1 MSLIIT
7 SIQVAATVKGAFFY
21 LRVRYLQ
28 ENCWVYYWQAT
39 GIRADQPRYLVEQ
52 ARRRVLAALYEEARC
67 EAQCEAW
74 GVDYALR
81 QQPPSAWF
89 AHWLESK
96 RKTVCERS
104 YQQYRNVIRR
114 AGAFLDGQADTL
126 AHLTPYGIESY
137 LDSLRASG
145 MAETTIGL
153 HLRVLHMAL
162 QAARDCGLIRFNP
175 ASGIAM
181 PRAERDIPAPY
192 TPTELHQLLAV
203 CRGTDLHLPVL
214 LAATYGLRCGEVC
227 GLCWEDVD
235 FNTGKLHVRRNAV
248 MTHDESRPLPHG
260 LLRGDEDPRKPPV
273 VPVDAPLAGAAA
285 PAPEPDQPSH
295 RPGIRMPARRPMRPD
310 TLTRQFQRL
319 LAQHG
324 LRPIRFHDL
333 RHSCATEL
341 ARRGCEVPE
350 IQSFLG
356 HSNTATTLQY
366 VHPDAD
372 SNRRSLLCLERAL
385 HSAI

>member
-1 MSLIIT
+1 MIT
-7 SIQVAATVKGAFFY
+7 NIQVAATLKGAFFY
-21 LRVRYLQ
+21 LRVRYQQ
-28 ENCWVYYWQAT
+28 ENCRIYYWQAT

-67 EAQCEAW
+67 EAQCAAW

-81 QQPPSAWF
+81 QQPPSAWL
-89 AHWLESK
+89 AHWLEGRRES
-96 RKTVCERS
+96 VCEHSFR
-104 YQQYRNVIRR
+104 QYAVIVRR

-126 AHLTPYGIESY
+126 AHLTPYGLECY
-137 LDSLRASG
+137 LDSLRENG

-192 TPTELHQLLAV
+192 TPAELQQLLTV
-203 CRGTDLHLPVL
+203 CLGTDLYLPVL
-214 LAATYGLRCGEVC
+214 LAAIYGLRCGEVC
-227 GLCWEDVD
+227 GLCWDDVD
-235 FNTGKLHVRRNAV
+235 FDTGKLHVRRNAV
-248 MTHDESRPLPHG
+248 MTHDESGRCRMVCSEAMKTRASRRSFPLTPRLQA
-260 LLRGDEDPRKPPV
+260 LLRRHQSQTGHRTGPV
-273 VPVDAPLAGAAA
+273 FKCRHG
-285 PAPEPDQPSH
+285 
-295 RPGIRMPARRPMRPD
+295 GPMRPD
-310 TLTRQFQRL
+310 TLTRQFNRL

-350 IQSFLG
+350 IQAFLG

-366 VHPDAD
+366 IHPDAD

>member
-1 MSLIIT
+1 MIT
-7 SIQVAATVKGAFFY
+7 NIQVVATVKGAY
-21 LRVRYLQ
+21 YHLRVRYQQ
-28 ENCWVYYWQAT
+28 ENCWIYYWQAT

-81 QQPPSAWF
+81 QQPPSAWL

-96 RKTVCERS
+96 QETTCERS
-104 YQQYRNVIRR
+104 YQQYRAIIRR

-126 AHLTPYGIESY
+126 AHLTPYGLECY
-137 LDSLRASG
+137 LDSLHTNG

-181 PRAERDIPAPY
+181 PRAGRDIPAPY
-192 TPTELHQLLAV
+192 TPAELQQLLVACHGTELY
-203 CRGTDLHLPVL
+203 LPVL
-214 LAATYGLRCGEVC
+214 LAATYGLRRGEVC

-235 FNTGKLHVRRNAV
+235 FDTGQLHVRHNAV
-248 MTHDESRPLPHG
+248 MEHDESGRCRTVCSEVMKTRASRRSFPLTPHLQA
-260 LLRGDEDPRKPPV
+260 LLRRHQSQTGHHTGPV
-273 VPVDAPLAGAAA
+273 FECPYG
-285 PAPEPDQPSH
+285 
-295 RPGIRMPARRPMRPD
+295 GPMRPD
-310 TLTRQFQRL
+310 TLTKRFGRL
-319 LAQHG
+319 LAQHS

-341 ARRGCEVPE
+341 ARQGCEVPE
-350 IQSFLG
+350 IQAFLG
-356 HSNTATTLQY
+356 HSNAATTFQY
-366 VHPDAD
+366 IHPDAD
-372 SNRRSLLCLERAL
+372 SNRRSLSRLERAL
-385 HSAI
+385 SRIS

>member
-1 MSLIIT
+1 MTNQNFSVHTTCKAGRYYLI
-7 SIQVAATVKGAFFY
+7 V
-21 LRVRYLQ
+21 RVQ
-28 ENCWVYYWQAT
+28 ESGQRIIYWLAT
-39 GIRADQPRYLVEQ
+39 GLRTDQPHYLVEQ

-67 EAQCEAW
+67 EARCEAW
-74 GVDYALR
+74 GVDYAMR
-81 QQPPSAWF
+81 QQPPSAWLT
-89 AHWLESK
+89 HWLESK
-96 RKTVCERS
+96 REIVCERS
-104 YQQYRNVIRR
+104 FRQYAVVIRR
-114 AGAFLDGQADTL
+114 AGAFLNGQADTL
-126 AHLTPYGIESY
+126 AHLTPYGIEQY
-137 LDSLRASG
+137 LDSLRANG

-192 TPTELHQLLAV
+192 TPAELQQLLIA
-203 CRGTDLHLPVL
+203 CRGTKLYLPVL
-214 LAATYGLRCGEVC
+214 LAATYGLRRGEVC

-235 FNTGKLHVRRNAV
+235 LVNGQLHIRRNAV
-248 MTHDESRPLPHG
+248 MEHDESGRCRMVCSEEMKTRASRRSFPLTPRLQA
-260 LLRGDEDPRKPPV
+260 LLRRHQSQTGHHAGPV
-273 VPVDAPLAGAAA
+273 FECRHG
-285 PAPEPDQPSH
+285 
-295 RPGIRMPARRPMRPD
+295 GPMRPD

-372 SNRRSLLCLERAL
+372 SNRRSLSRLEQAL
-385 HSAI
+385 SRIS

>member
-1 MSLIIT
+1 MTTEYLVSTVAKAGWMYLII
-7 SIQVAATVKGAFFY
+7 
-21 LRVRYLQ
+21 RVQKADSRTL
-28 ENCWVYYWQAT
+28 YWQAT
-39 GIRADQPRYLVEQ
+39 GIRANQPHYLAEQ

-74 GVDYALR
+74 GIDYALR
-81 QQPPSAWF
+81 RRAPSAWLTR
-89 AHWLESK
+89 WLADK
-96 RKTVCERS
+96 REGVCERS
-104 YQQYRNVIRR
+104 FRQYAAVIRH

-126 AHLTPYGIESY
+126 AHLTPYGVECY
-137 LDSLRASG
+137 LDSLRANN
-145 MAETTIGL
+145 MAEATIGL

-162 QAARDCGLIRFNP
+162 QAARNIGLIRFNP

-181 PRAERDIPAPY
+181 PRAGRNIPAPY
-192 TPTELHQLLAV
+192 TSAELQQLLAA
-203 CRGTDLHLPVL
+203 CLDTDLYLPVL
-214 LAATYGLRCGEVC
+214 LAATYGLRRGEVC

-235 FNTGKLHVRRNAV
+235 FDTGQLHVRRNAV
-248 MTHDESRPLPHG
+248 MEHDESGRCRMVCSEVMKTRASRRSFPLTPRLQS
-260 LLRGDEDPRKPPV
+260 LLRRHQRQTGHHTGPV
-273 VPVDAPLAGAAA
+273 FECRHG
-285 PAPEPDQPSH
+285 
-295 RPGIRMPARRPMRPD
+295 GPMRPD
-310 TLTRQFQRL
+310 TLTWQFNRL

-350 IQSFLG
+350 IQAFLG

-372 SNRRSLLCLERAL
+372 SNRRSLSRLEQAL
-385 HSAI
+385 ARIS